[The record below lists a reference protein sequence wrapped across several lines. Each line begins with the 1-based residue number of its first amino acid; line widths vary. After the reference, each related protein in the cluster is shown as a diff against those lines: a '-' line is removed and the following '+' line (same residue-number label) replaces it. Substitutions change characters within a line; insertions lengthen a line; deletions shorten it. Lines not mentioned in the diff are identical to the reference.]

1 MNKFAEQLDA
11 VIEPETD
18 TEGFVI
24 ETLDAAIEAQ
34 SRIAHLRG
42 KQSEI
47 ESIVSAKVEA
57 LQKDIERLKEWGE
70 EAKKE
75 FVEKEQFYT
84 HRLEFYLRDQI
95 AAGSKKK
102 SIKLPYGAIKMVK
115 QQPEYKRDER
125 ALLHYAKEKGL
136 VKVKETADWT
146 AIKKQGNIVGNFL
159 VDENGEV
166 IPGVEVHE
174 REDKFT
180 VEVEL

>member
-11 VIEPETD
+11 VTEPEITTD
-18 TEGFVI
+18 GFAI
-24 ETLDAAIEAQ
+24 ESLADAVEAQ
-34 SRIAHLRG
+34 SRIAKLRG
-42 KQSEI
+42 KQAEI
-47 ESIVSAKVEA
+47 DSLVDARIEA
-57 LQKDIERLKEWGE
+57 LQKDIDRLKDWGE

-75 FVEKEQFYT
+75 FIEKEQFYT
-84 HRLEFYLRDQI
+84 HRLEFYLREQI

-115 QQPEYKRDER
+115 QQPEFKRNDR
-125 ALLHYAKEKGL
+125 QLLHYAKEKGL

-146 AIKKQGNIVGNFL
+146 AIKKQGSIVGNFL